1 MSSIGTHFLHW
12 CIQNVI
18 NVMPKSLI
26 LGNGNILIG
35 YDNFAQ
41 VHDFY
46 YPHVGLE
53 EQVGKHLGHKIG
65 VFTENKFSWIDDGD
79 WEIVIDYQSE
89 TLASKI
95 EAFNHVLKVKL
106 EFCDVVY
113 NETDIFIREVK
124 VFNLTE
130 ESRVIKIF
138 FHQKFEL
145 SESYRADT
153 AFFDPKSHTI
163 THYKGRRVFLINAVS
178 DIQSFDDY
186 SIGNFAIEGKEG
198 TFKDAEDGLLAKSSI
213 EHGMVDSVLGF
224 SADLQ
229 KDASVT
235 IYYWIACG
243 RTVKEANE
251 LNEMVTKKTPQHLIR
266 TTMDFW
272 RAWVNKEQFDFCDLD
287 PKVVTLFKKNLLLAR
302 IQADNHGAI
311 IASCDADMLKYG
323 KDNYTYV
330 WPRDSSLVAESLDH
344 IGETTVTKRF
354 FEFCNNV
361 ITKDGYF
368 MHKYLADES
377 LASSWHPWVKDG
389 KTQLPIQ
396 EDETALVIWALHNH
410 FKQTKDLEF
419 IESVYNSLI
428 KSAADFMC
436 SYRDEKTKLPAPSYD
451 LWEERYGIHTFTASS
466 VYGALNCASEFA
478 SMLGKSDSAE
488 LYKKNAEEIKEAV
501 MKYLYSEQ
509 DGYFYK
515 SLLVSENGDFEYNK
529 TVDNSSAF
537 GVFKFGM
544 LESNDEHLL
553 KAMEVAREKTS
564 IKHGIGGYTRY
575 EDDYYYRV
583 SHSEPGNPWNI
594 LTCWVAQFTIA
605 NAKSEADLKPA
616 VEVLE
621 WVVKYATQSGILAEQ
636 LDPYTGAHLSASPL
650 AWSSAEFIMT
660 VLKYLQ
666 KREELGLCESHKLE
680 KH

>member
-1 MSSIGTHFLHW
+1 
-12 CIQNVI
+12 
-18 NVMPKSLI
+18 MPKSLI

-35 YDNFAQ
+35 FDKYAQ

-53 EQVGKHLGHKIG
+53 EQVGKNLPHKIG
-65 VFTENKFSWIDDGD
+65 IYVNDKFSWIDDGN
-79 WEIVIDYQSE
+79 WEVTFDYQSE

-95 EAFNHVLKVKL
+95 ESYHHLLKIKL

-124 VFNLTE
+124 VFNLE
-130 ESRVIKIF
+130 DHDREIKIF

-153 AFFDPKSHTI
+153 AFFDPKSNTI
-163 THYKGRRVFLINAVS
+163 THYKGKRVFLANAIS
-178 DIQSFDDY
+178 ASGNFDDY

-198 TFKDAEDGLLAKSSI
+198 TYKDAEDGILQKSSI
-213 EHGMVDSVLGF
+213 EHGLVDSVIGITTKLEKEQF
-224 SADLQ
+224 T
-229 KDASVT
+229 T
-235 IYYWIACG
+235 IYYWIACA
-243 RTVKEANE
+243 RNVKEANE
-251 LNEMVTKKTPQHLIR
+251 LNDYVLKKTPQHLIR
-266 TTMDFW
+266 TTIDFW
-272 RAWVNKEQFDFCDLD
+272 RAWVNKQQFDFCDLD
-287 PKVVTLFKKNLLLAR
+287 PGIIQLFKKNLLIAR

-344 IGETTVTKRF
+344 VGETTVTKRF

-396 EDETALVIWALHNH
+396 EDETALVIFALHNH

-428 KSAADFMC
+428 KAAAEFMVE
-436 SYRDEKTKLPAPSYD
+436 YRDQKTGLPKPSYD
-451 LWEERYGIHTFTASS
+451 LWEERYGIHTYTAAS
-466 VYGALNCASEFA
+466 VYAALNASAEFA
-478 SMLGKSDSAE
+478 HMLGKTDDAKK
-488 LYKKNAEEIKEAV
+488 YKDASEEIKTAIL
-501 MKYLYSEQ
+501 KYLYNEEE
-509 DGYFYK
+509 GYFYK
-515 SLLVSENGDFEYNK
+515 SLTLSEDGSTEYNK
-529 TVDNSSAF
+529 TVDNSSWY
-537 GVFKFGM
+537 GIFKFG
-544 LESNDEHLL
+544 LLDCSDERLQKGME
-553 KAMEVAREKTS
+553 KAKDKTA

-575 EDDYYYRV
+575 EDDYYYRIT
-583 SHSEPGNPWNI
+583 HDEPGNPWNI
-594 LTCWVAQFTIA
+594 LTCWFAQFIIA
-605 NAKSEADLKPA
+605 KAEKVEDLKEA
-616 VEVLE
+616 MDILE
-621 WVVKYATQSGILAEQ
+621 WVAKYATKAGVLAEQ
-636 LDPYTGAHLSASPL
+636 LNPHTGEHLSASPL

-660 VLKYLQ
+660 VLKYL
-666 KREELGLCESHKLE
+666 EKLE
-680 KH
+680 KLGVCQSYKLQSK